1 MKSGNGIYRYTN
13 HDTNPWIKI
22 PGGLSDNI
30 PGGLSDIGAA
40 ADGAVWGVDP
50 AGKIYKYTV
59 CHREEALADG
69 RVGEW
74 TPGNK
79 PTSVNT

>member
-1 MKSGNGIYRYTN
+1 MLT
-13 HDTNPWIKI
+13 
-22 PGGLSDNI
+22 
-30 PGGLSDIGAA
+30 
-40 ADGAVWGVDP
+40 P

-79 PTSVNT
+79 PTSVNTYRCGGSLAGRRGGWKELRS